1 MRSGLGAAL
10 ACFIV
15 ASCLADNPGGGA
27 ESGTDTIEETD
38 DPSDSSGETTGVPA
52 SDNMIGCPAGETCW
66 VVLAAQ
72 TLDDRVEIFGAPAGQ
87 EPAYRGAI
95 NLDLKPGTEIGPLDE
110 PFGMTLSDTGLHII
124 TGHYPARDRG
134 ALLSFP
140 SAFFDGR
147 DASLIPVND
156 FFMAGAFSDGVIE
169 TRFEELEPIF
179 ALDRPVS
186 GKLLVSVFA
195 NDLFASEDTW
205 TSPGKLAIV
214 DAGSPDDFALATL
227 TGLENGDCLGA
238 SQLVLLQDEQTAA
251 VACDGN
257 EGIAFLDLSDL
268 SGSTD
273 DVANGISGT
282 YCDLPFQ
289 NDRRARYL
297 AHDGNGGV
305 LIAVGPTPLNATASQ
320 VFAMSPDCSPF
331 PLDVADSDGQ
341 LGELVPFGTDHWL
354 LAQGALA
361 PTGTRGVQVIERTG
375 GVCNTLPGLDDE
387 WDTDGEILSP
397 YALAV
402 APDGEHILIGAAPT
416 QIGNAANAIFGKV
429 LWVTLSGASDPC
441 TMTASATDLT
451 DGGANHAPAP
461 LAGDTTTWRRS
472 PSVVVLTEVEGA

>member
-27 ESGTDTIEETD
+27 ESGTDTIDDTD
-38 DPSDSSGETTGVPA
+38 DPSDSSGETTTTPA
-52 SDNMIGCPAGETCW
+52 ADNMIGCPAGETCW

-72 TLDDRVEIFGAPAGQ
+72 TLDDRVEIFGGLAGQ

-95 NLDLKPGTEIGPLDE
+95 DLDLKPGTEIGPLDE
-110 PFGMTLSDTGLHII
+110 PFGMVLSGTGLHVV
-124 TGHYPARDRG
+124 TGHYPSRERG

-147 DASLIPVND
+147 DTSLIPVD
-156 FFMAGAFSDGVIE
+156 EFFTGAFNNGVIE

-179 ALDRPVS
+179 ALDQAVS
-186 GKLLVSVFA
+186 GKLLISVFA
-195 NDLFASEDTW
+195 NDLFAGEDTW

-214 DAGSPDDFALATL
+214 DANSPDDFALATL
-227 TGLENGDCLGA
+227 DGLENGDCLGA
-238 SQLVLLQDEQTAA
+238 SQLVFLQDQQTAA

-257 EGIAFLDLSDL
+257 EGVAFLDLGDL
-268 SGSTD
+268 SGSTS
-273 DVANGISGT
+273 DVASGISGT

-305 LIAVGPTPLNATASQ
+305 LIGVGPTPLNATASQ
-320 VFAMSPDCSPF
+320 IFSVSSDCSLSPIE
-331 PLDVADSDGQ
+331 VADSDGQ
-341 LGELVPFGTDHWL
+341 LGEFVPFGTGHWL

-361 PTGTRGVQVIERTG
+361 PDGARGVQVINSG
-375 GVCNTLPGLDDE
+375 GVCNTLPGLDAE
-387 WDTDGEILSP
+387 WETDGEILSP

-402 APDGEHILIGAAPT
+402 APDGEHMLIGAAPT
-416 QIGNAANAIFGKV
+416 QTGNAANAIFGKV

-461 LAGDTTTWRRS
+461 LAADTTTWRRS